1 MAKFLTS
8 LLNNSDVK
16 QGLEKGPQGIAH
28 ASIGLV
34 EQFATRGVIGKV
46 LPGVGMIN
54 PLLGL
59 LIEPVVTAIKQ
70 QLNDRLLNPIF
81 GGGPTQAL
89 NMVDATGASSDV
101 TGLRQVISNVKGF
114 LPRLEFRSV
123 GDDSFKR
130 GTFSEPALGGFNL
143 PDTRPTSAVGSP
155 LDTRMSSGK
164 PFATENFS
172 ELRQVLAT
180 NPMAMGTETH
190 GIFMESTKEKVAT
203 AESNGDSNIKATG
216 GVFTSTKEAGNTV
229 LGFADRATAA
239 DQTLPTGAIPVTN
252 IIDSVF
258 HASLKPQFPKDRDL
272 DSLFSA
278 EANHERKI
286 TQGGT
291 LRLTSADT
299 PGRDPKNDAND
310 PSKRFSGPERF
321 GNIIVGSG
329 LDSKFTESGGQ
340 GVGDLAGTV
349 GLEGGD
355 VVAVMGTAGI
365 RKHTIEDSA
374 HNLLSEAF
382 LQQHRFLVFDA
393 TGDDRSV
400 FEWTDGEV
408 VNTLAAGFSY
418 CDAPNL
424 SIQTE
429 NIKEGTWEFPR
440 QIPVGADPGRITM
453 SKGIVRSTTGFYLWI
468 EQFLRGNI
476 TRRTLKILAYGRN
489 LEADQ
494 LDPTTGTWNRPEK
507 KRAVYGEWTLYNC
520 APLRYAA
527 GQGWDAR
534 TGEIQIADLEVGY
547 EWFEENSPVDLVGE
561 TVLPGMG

>member
-1 MAKFLTS
+1 MAKFLAT

-28 ASIGLV
+28 AAVGLV
-34 EQFATRGVIGKV
+34 EQFATRGLIGKV

-54 PLLGL
+54 PLLG
-59 LIEPVVTAIKQ
+59 IFTEPIVSAIKA
-70 QLNDRLLNPIF
+70 QLNAQLLQPIF

-101 TGLRQVISNVKGF
+101 TGIRQVVSNVQGF
-114 LPRLEFRSV
+114 LPRFEYRST

-130 GTFSEPALGGFNL
+130 GTFADPYLGGFNL

-155 LDTRMSSGK
+155 LDTRMASEK
-164 PFATENFS
+164 PFASENFS
-172 ELRQVLAT
+172 ELRQVLGT

-190 GIFMESTKEKVAT
+190 GIFLESSEAKVSN
-203 AESNGDSNIKATG
+203 AESNGGSNIKATS
-216 GVFTSTKEAGNTV
+216 GVFTSTKDAGNTV
-229 LGFADRATAA
+229 LGFVDRDTAA
-239 DQTLPTGAIPVTN
+239 DPTLPTGAIPVTS

-258 HASLKPQFPKDRDL
+258 HASLKPQLPL
-272 DSLFSA
+272 DMTSRKFSA
-278 EANHERKI
+278 EDSASARSL
-286 TQGGT
+286 GGT
-291 LRLTSADT
+291 LASTSVDT
-299 PGRDPKNDAND
+299 TARNPKIDPDTGAAFAGGSRPGNHILN
-310 PSKRFSGPERF
+310 
-321 GNIIVGSG
+321 SG
-329 LDSKFTESGGQ
+329 LNTKFTEVGGQ

-355 VVAVMGTAGI
+355 VVAVMGTASVRRHI
-365 RKHTIEDSA
+365 IEDSA
-374 HNLLSEAF
+374 HNVLSEAF

-393 TGDDRSV
+393 TGDSRSV

-418 CDAPNL
+418 CDAPSL
-424 SIQTE
+424 SIRTE
-429 NIKEGTWEFPR
+429 DVKEGTWEFPR

-453 SKGIVRSTTGFYLWI
+453 SKGIIRSTTGFYLWI

-489 LEADQ
+489 LEPDIN
-494 LDPTTGTWNRPEK
+494 DSTTGPWNRPEK
-507 KRAVYGEWTLYNC
+507 KRAIYGEWTLYNC
-520 APLRYAA
+520 APLRYSA

-547 EWFEENSPVDLVGE
+547 EWFEESSPIDLIGEQQVPSVG
-561 TVLPGMG
+561 